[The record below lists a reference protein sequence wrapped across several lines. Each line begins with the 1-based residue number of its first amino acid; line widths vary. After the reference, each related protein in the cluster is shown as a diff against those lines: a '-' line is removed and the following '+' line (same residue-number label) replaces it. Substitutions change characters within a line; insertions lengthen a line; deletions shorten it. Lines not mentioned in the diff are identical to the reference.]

1 MWRCTKC
8 GEEIEDQFD
17 TCWKCAEAGPVMWRC
32 TKCGE
37 EIEDQFDACWKCAE
51 AGPVERDQP
60 ARQPEASWFF
70 RYWRRGWLILFV
82 TALVGL
88 GARFLVYVL
97 SEAAAYGE
105 KLVPEGRP
113 LPGPLLPLLALAL
126 GVLALPVWAYFMFVI
141 FFGDNAWLWSS
152 KPGNPAPQ
160 ETAFALFEEGA
171 RLEARGNVQ
180 DALDAYTEVVKDYPD
195 TPAAQDAR
203 KSIESLRSTPGTE
216 S

>member
-1 MWRCTKC
+1 
-8 GEEIEDQFD
+8 
-17 TCWKCAEAGPVMWRC
+17 MWRC

-51 AGPVERDQP
+51 AGPVERDRR
-60 ARQPEASWFF
+60 ARRPKSSWLI

-97 SEAAAYGE
+97 SGAVAYGE
-105 KLVPEGRP
+105 KLVHEGRP
-113 LPGPLLPLLALAL
+113 LPGPVLPLLALAL
-126 GVLALPVWAYFMFVI
+126 AVLALPVWAYLMFVI
-141 FFGDNAWLWSS
+141 FFGDNAWPWSS
-152 KPGNPAPQ
+152 KPETPAPQ

-171 RLEARGNVQ
+171 RLEARGKVQ

-203 KSIESLRSTPGTE
+203 KSIESLRSTHGAE